1 MNDIVRKSVTAEI
14 TSVDKDTGTFSAV
27 LSTPEK
33 DREGET
39 LHSNEW
45 KDFPARIPIN
55 TDHDMTVDGTV
66 GSATPVL
73 QADGTVHI
81 EGTFASTPKGQ
92 NMRTLV
98 KEGHVTTMS
107 VEFMRSRT
115 PSTEKGGSPT
125 VTRELIGGAF
135 TPYPMNPNA
144 KVLASKS
151 GARNSKS
158 DAANIQA
165 VHDAATA
172 LGADCGAQAEKS
184 LGHKALGSALSGSV
198 EDLKN
203 RLLDAIAEFY
213 GNGNDCYVWIQAT
226 FLDTM
231 AAGTVVYEYN
241 GDTFSQTF
249 TDDGTGAE
257 LDGAPKDVSLI
268 TSVVLESEGKSLTT
282 KAISDKPWSDFSQ
295 ADYSIEQWR
304 KACVVHPDSPSENK
318 GDYKLPIREPNGDLN
333 SNAVHAA
340 AGRVHELQGA
350 SKAQA
355 AKALISA
362 YGQLKED
369 PPPALS
375 QLAGDS
381 SSDSAAK
388 SAANAVDSVAEEQ
401 AKLDLQTSSYKFKS
415 ALAHALLAKSL

>member
-158 DAANIQA
+158 DAANIQT
-165 VHDAATA
+165 VHDASMA
-172 LGADCGAQAEKS
+172 LGADCPAGYGKS
-184 LGHKALGSALSGSV
+184 LTVAVKADYGDSAMNLLTGVDAAIDSALELITDYDV
-198 EDLKN
+198 TQLPPVIQQFIAN
-203 RLLDAIAEFY
+203 VVAADATMDKFM
-213 GNGNDCYVWIQAT
+213 AT
-226 FLDTM
+226 
-231 AAGTVVYEYN
+231 AGVADPDEQP
-241 GDTFSQTF
+241 GF
-249 TDDGTGAE
+249 DDG
-257 LDGAPKDVSLI
+257 S
-268 TSVVLESEGKSLTT
+268 KSLTT

-304 KACVVHPDSPSENK
+304 KACVVHPSSPTENK

-350 SKAQA
+350 SKSQA

-362 YGQLKED
+362 YAQLKED

-401 AKLDLQTSSYKFKS
+401 AKLDLQTSSFKFKS

>member
-1 MNDIVRKSVTAEI
+1 MSDDIVRKSVTAEI

-27 LSTPEK
+27 LSTPDK
-33 DREGET
+33 DREGEI

-45 KDFPARIPIN
+45 KDFPPRIPIN

-81 EGTFASTPKGQ
+81 EGTFASTAKGQ
-92 NMRTLV
+92 NMRTLAN
-98 KEGHVTTMS
+98 EGHVTTMS
-107 VEFMRSRT
+107 VECMRKRE
-115 PSTEKGGSPT
+115 PATEKGGSPT

-144 KVLASKS
+144 KVLASKA

-165 VHDAATA
+165 VHDASMA
-172 LGADCGAQAEKS
+172 LGADCPAGYGKS
-184 LGHKALGSALSGSV
+184 LTVAVKADYGDSAMNLLTGVDAAIDSALELITDYDIAQLPPVIQQFIANVVAADATMDKFMAMAGIADPDEQSG
-198 EDLKN
+198 
-203 RLLDAIAEFY
+203 F
-213 GNGNDCYVWIQAT
+213 
-226 FLDTM
+226 
-231 AAGTVVYEYN
+231 
-241 GDTFSQTF
+241 
-249 TDDGTGAE
+249 DDG
-257 LDGAPKDVSLI
+257 S
-268 TSVVLESEGKSLTT
+268 KSLTT

-304 KACVVHPDSPSENK
+304 KACVVHPDSPSEDK
-318 GDYKLPIREPNGDLN
+318 EDYKLPIREPNGDLN

-388 SAANAVDSVAEEQ
+388 SAANAVDSVAEEK